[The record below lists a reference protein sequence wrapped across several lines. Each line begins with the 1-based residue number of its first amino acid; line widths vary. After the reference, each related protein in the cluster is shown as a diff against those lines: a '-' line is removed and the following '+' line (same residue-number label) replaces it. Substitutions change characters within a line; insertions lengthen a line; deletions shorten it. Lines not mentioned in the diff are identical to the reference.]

1 MKNLN
6 ILEAKDERP
15 GMRYKRAREMGA
27 PEGISSSPIG
37 KDYFNPEVYKPRADG
52 PKDVRSA
59 GVSGTKKSL
68 SLALDIV
75 AKDPEF
81 RDRFNDV
88 IAPHFQLA
96 NDIRIALK
104 RLKGAI
110 EELGKLEKKKAKL
123 VKENPPK
130 LKAIEFVDEEI
141 TYFTELAKKLEIQ
154 IFNLDEEIEQNINDP
169 SSLEEMTNIIKD
181 AAKSLADSM
190 SDKTKQQLANN
201 TLKSL
206 ADLNLNIVDD
216 DPDLKLFLKEIILR
230 PESFDPLEKLYEL
243 VLGQREDAKQRGTGY
258 YFINPMFLIGTMFKT
273 ALDKSLR
280 APKKPTVNPHVMR
293 KAATSAIGPGLSGIV
308 RKIQNDLQPLM
319 SKLYDYEDLDD
330 RDKSKVD
337 SKLNFLKDEI
347 RGYAVGV
354 DPDKLSNVFRLIDDL
369 KTGNATERDVVT
381 ALYTIKEGYSF
392 RYDVIVEN
400 LLRKYR

>member
-1 MKNLN
+1 MKR
-6 ILEAKDERP
+6 IFSEAKDERP
-15 GMRYKRAREMGA
+15 GMRYKRSREMGA
-27 PEGISSSPIG
+27 PEGMSSSPIG

-59 GVSGTKKSL
+59 GVSGTKKTL
-68 SLALDIV
+68 SFALDIV

-81 RDRFNDV
+81 RDRFNGV

-96 NDIRIALK
+96 SDLRVELK
-104 RLKGAI
+104 RLEGI
-110 EELGKLEKKKAKL
+110 LEQLGRLEKTKARLEREKTPDL
-123 VKENPPK
+123 DK
-130 LKAIEFVDEEI
+130 IEKVDERIDELTEI
-141 TYFTELAKKLEIQ
+141 AQEHEIE
-154 IFNLDEEIEQNINDP
+154 IKRLDDEIEQNINDR
-169 SSLEEMTNIIKD
+169 SSLEEMTNIIKG
-181 AAKSLADSM
+181 AAESLGDSM

-216 DPDLKLFLKEIILR
+216 DPELRLFLKEIILN

-243 VLGQREDAKQRGTGY
+243 VLGQRKDAKERGSGY
-258 YFINPMFLIGTMFKT
+258 YFINPMFMVGTMFKT

-280 APKKPTVNPHVMR
+280 EPKKPTVNPHVMR
-293 KAATSAIGPGLSGIV
+293 KAAKSAIGAGLSGV
-308 RKIQNDLQPLM
+308 VDKIKKDLQPLM

-330 RDKSKVD
+330 RDREGVD
-337 SKLNFLKDEI
+337 SKLQFLKDEI
-347 RGYAVGV
+347 RGYAGDA
-354 DPDKLSNVFRLIDDL
+354 DPEKVSKIIGLIDDL
-369 KTGNATERDVVT
+369 KTGDATERDVVA
-381 ALYTIKEGYSF
+381 ALYTIREGYTF

>member
-1 MKNLN
+1 MKR
-6 ILEAKDERP
+6 IFSEAKDERP
-15 GMRYKRAREMGA
+15 GMRYKRSREMGA
-27 PEGISSSPIG
+27 PEGMSSSPIG
-37 KDYFNPEVYKPRADG
+37 KDYFNPEVYKPRTDG

-59 GVSGTKKSL
+59 GVSGTKKTL

-81 RDRFNDV
+81 RDRFNGV

-96 NDIRIALK
+96 SDLRVELK
-104 RLKGAI
+104 RLEGI
-110 EELGKLEKKKAKL
+110 LEQLGRLEKTKARLEREKTPDLDKIEKVDKQIDKL
-123 VKENPPK
+123 TESAQKHE
-130 LKAIEFVDEEI
+130 IEI
-141 TYFTELAKKLEIQ
+141 KR
-154 IFNLDEEIEQNINDP
+154 LDDEIEQNINDR
-169 SSLEEMTNIIKD
+169 SSLEEMTNIIKG
-181 AAKSLADSM
+181 AAESLGDSM

-216 DPDLKLFLKEIILR
+216 DPELRLFLKEIILN

-243 VLGQREDAKQRGTGY
+243 VLGQRKDAKERGTGY
-258 YFINPMFLIGTMFKT
+258 YFINPMFMVGTMFKT

-293 KAATSAIGPGLSGIV
+293 KAAKSAIGAGLSGV
-308 RKIQNDLQPLM
+308 VDKIKKDLQPLM
-319 SKLYDYEDLDD
+319 SKLYDYQDLDD
-330 RDKSKVD
+330 RDRERVD
-337 SKLNFLKDEI
+337 SKLQFLKDEI
-347 RGYAVGV
+347 RGYAGDA
-354 DPDKLSNVFRLIDDL
+354 DPGKVSKIIGLIDDL
-369 KTGNATERDVVT
+369 KTGDATERDVVA
-381 ALYTIKEGYSF
+381 ALYTIREGYTF

>member
-1 MKNLN
+1 MKR
-6 ILEAKDERP
+6 IFSEAKDERP
-15 GMRYKRAREMGA
+15 GMRYKRSQEGGA
-27 PEGISSSPIG
+27 PEGMSSSPIG
-37 KDYFNPEVYKPRADG
+37 KAYFNPEKYKPRTDG

-59 GVSGTKKSL
+59 GVSGTKKTL

-81 RDRFNDV
+81 RDRLNGV

-96 NDIRIALK
+96 SDLRVELK
-104 RLKGAI
+104 RLEGI
-110 EELGKLEKKKAKL
+110 LEQLGRLEKTKARLEREKTPDL
-123 VKENPPK
+123 DK
-130 LKAIEFVDEEI
+130 IEKVDERIDKLTGIAQKHEI
-141 TYFTELAKKLEIQ
+141 EIMR
-154 IFNLDEEIEQNINDP
+154 LDDEIEQNINDR
-169 SSLEEMTNIIKD
+169 SSLEEMTNIIKG
-181 AAKSLADSM
+181 AAESLGDSM

-216 DPDLKLFLKEIILR
+216 DPELRLFLKEIILN

-243 VLGQREDAKQRGTGY
+243 VLGQRKDAKERGTGY
-258 YFINPMFLIGTMFKT
+258 YFINPMFMVGTMFKT

-293 KAATSAIGPGLSGIV
+293 KAAKSAIGAGLSGV
-308 RKIQNDLQPLM
+308 VDKIKKDLQPLM

-330 RDKSKVD
+330 RDREKVD
-337 SKLNFLKDEI
+337 SKLQFLKDEI
-347 RGYAVGV
+347 RGYAGDA
-354 DPDKLSNVFRLIDDL
+354 DPGKVSKIIGLIDDL
-369 KTGNATERDVVT
+369 KTGDATERDVVA
-381 ALYTIKEGYSF
+381 ALYTIREGYTF